1 MRHLPLLFLLLAC
14 GSPAPPPAAGV
25 VVPATEVDA
34 PAVVVADSVA
44 GAAKPID
51 TLPPAPAAPVS
62 TEKPR
67 PKRTAS
73 ARDAGCL
80 EIMDGSSSEV
90 RAVLYV
96 RRADMAARE
105 KELED
110 ILASAWMLK
119 QQNPQVSIADDFER
133 GISTERVH
141 RPETV
146 DVRLEY
152 FANCSA
158 REPHTVQLYRV
169 WRTPEGGTGWQER

>member
-1 MRHLPLLFLLLAC
+1 M
-14 GSPAPPPAAGV
+14 
-25 VVPATEVDA
+25 
-34 PAVVVADSVA
+34 
-44 GAAKPID
+44 D

-80 EIMDGSSSEV
+80 EIIDGSSSEV
-90 RAVLYV
+90 RAVIYV
-96 RRADMAARE
+96 RRSAMASRE
-105 KELED
+105 KDLEST
-110 ILASAWMLK
+110 LASAWMLK
-119 QQNPQVSIADDFER
+119 QQNAPVSIADDFER

-146 DVRLEY
+146 DVRVEY
-152 FANCSA
+152 FANCSV

-169 WRTPEGGTGWQER
+169 WRTPEGGTGWLGR